1 MNKKGKV
8 TVGIL
13 SSVLLITPITAVINS
28 NEAYARNTSV
38 NAGGVQIS
46 QRDMEIFQRELK
58 KELMKDPVFAKEV
71 TQEEFGP
78 KTKAIV
84 FAAKKMKAKLYK
96 IGSRKFNQYIQNAAN
111 RIPNKKVRDFIKRN
125 VTYNRVATMLTI
137 TTQADGHITDY
148 LAGRFRA
155 MGMNATAAGILS
167 RTVVWFLL

>member
-58 KELMKDPVFAKEV
+58 KELMKDPAFAKEV
-71 TQEEFGP
+71 TQEEFGV
-78 KTKAIV
+78 KTKVAKY
-84 FAAKKMKAKLYK
+84 AAKAMLRKLYK
-96 IGSRKFNQYIQNAAN
+96 VGSRSFDRAVVRAAN
-111 RIPNKKVRDFIKRN
+111 KIPNKRVRDFIVRN
-125 VTYNRVATMLTI
+125 VKYSTVSNILNEATKFEDNIENFITNRLQRI
-137 TTQADGHITDY
+137 G
-148 LAGRFRA
+148 LGRSSA
-155 MGMNATAAGILS
+155 LILS
-167 RTVVWFLL
+167 KSIVWFLL